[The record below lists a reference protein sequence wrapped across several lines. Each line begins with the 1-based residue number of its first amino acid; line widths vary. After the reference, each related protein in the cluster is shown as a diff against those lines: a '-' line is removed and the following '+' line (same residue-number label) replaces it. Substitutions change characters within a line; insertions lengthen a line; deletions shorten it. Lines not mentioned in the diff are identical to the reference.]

1 MGYDNLM
8 SLLCIFLYTN
18 SVIIYVKNKSVKNF
32 APTGALIDAS
42 WFMSIIHNLNYS
54 LYVIRFFIFY

>member
-8 SLLCIFLYTN
+8 SLLCIFLYIN

-42 WFMSIIHNLNYS
+42 
-54 LYVIRFFIFY
+54 